1 MMRDRVTRFAP
12 SPTGRLHLGHAHS
25 ALFARQAV
33 GGGRYLLRIE
43 DIDRGRCRPE
53 FEAAIYEDLAW
64 LGIEWETP
72 VRRQSDG
79 MAAYAA
85 ALAALEALGVL
96 YPCFCTRKEIAAEI
110 ERAGYAPHGPEG
122 PLYPGV
128 CRGLTTAARARRL
141 AEGAQHALRLDAARA
156 TDLTG
161 ALEFSDRG
169 CGRVAVE
176 PRLLGD
182 VVLARKDIGT
192 SYHLAV
198 VVDDALQGVTLVA
211 RGEDLLPSTHVHRVL
226 QALLDYAMPEYHHH
240 GLLTSE
246 AGRRLSKRD
255 GAATLEAL
263 RAEGVPPAEVR
274 GMAGFPDPD

>member
-1 MMRDRVTRFAP
+1 
-12 SPTGRLHLGHAHS
+12 
-25 ALFARQAV
+25 
-33 GGGRYLLRIE
+33 
-43 DIDRGRCRPE
+43 
-53 FEAAIYEDLAW
+53 
-64 LGIEWETP
+64 
-72 VRRQSDG
+72 
-79 MAAYAA
+79 
-85 ALAALEALGVL
+85 
-96 YPCFCTRKEIAAEI
+96 
-110 ERAGYAPHGPEG
+110 
-122 PLYPGV
+122 
-128 CRGLTTAARARRL
+128 
-141 AEGAQHALRLDAARA
+141 
-156 TDLTG
+156 
-161 ALEFSDRG
+161 
-169 CGRVAVE
+169 
-176 PRLLGD
+176 